1 MELVLT
7 AFGAIGGTVGAVA
20 TFTAVV
26 VALWQT
32 KISYKKKLQLS
43 FTDDIAVVPENG
55 SGVYRYIGV
64 GVTNVGNRDVV
75 IQNWGFICHDKS
87 KMLIVPDTSRIGRML
102 QTQLPHKLQVEEGM
116 TLYYDK
122 TLFHLVLDEHIKKG
136 SIKPKKR
143 INFYVT
149 DSTSKVYYT
158 LTKKTQPSCLMI
170 PNLKN
175 SICGYPFES
184 VITFEYGGSNG

>member
-1 MELVLT
+1 MDWNVFWT

-43 FTDDIAVVPENG
+43 FTDEIAVVPENG
-55 SGVYRYIGV
+55 SGVYRYVGV
-64 GVTNVGNRDVV
+64 SVTNVGNRDVV
-75 IQNWGFICHDKS
+75 IQNWGFACHNKART
-87 KMLIVPDTSRIGRML
+87 LIVPDTSPIGRRI
-102 QTQLPHKLQVEEGM
+102 QTQLPHKLQIEEGM

-122 TLFHLVLDEHIKKG
+122 ILFHQVLDEYIKKG
-136 SIKPKKR
+136 AINPKKK

-158 LTKKTQPSCLMI
+158 MTKKTANELLNDSKP
-170 PNLKN
+170 KK
-175 SICGYPFES
+175 
-184 VITFEYGGSNG
+184 